1 MQSKHTFGLIVKDK
15 EGRATQTKFF
25 NIDTVADDA
34 TAKNIFVPPTVNISE
49 RSVTKGQNVIITGY
63 ASPDSDV
70 QIEIDRIIKKEVKVG
85 KDGVYKIA
93 VDTGTLEF
101 SPHQVR
107 AKQTDTILKRESDFS
122 PTQTFVVSQLTAPRA
137 DLSGD
142 GRVDIRDWSV
152 FLSRWGSKDES
163 QKKKVDLNGDGKVNI
178 LDFSIFIRTLR
189 KK

>member
-1 MQSKHTFGLIVKDK
+1 M
-15 EGRATQTKFF
+15 
-25 NIDTVADDA
+25 
-34 TAKNIFVPPTVNISE
+34 
-49 RSVTKGQNVIITGY
+49 
-63 ASPDSDV
+63 